1 MGLESKAIEKVIK
14 EIEKAG
20 LYIEEKVKIEDYLG
34 VNIEEQ
40 DNVNI
45 KLTQPQIFGSIII
58 NVNIPKNMAPRQTPA
73 LSTNNLQCDAAAPP
87 FYARFNYR

>member
-40 DNVNI
+40 YKGNI
-45 KLTQPQIFGSIII
+45 RLTQPQIIDIILR
-58 NVNIPKNMAPRQTPA
+58 NVNLPKNMAPRQTPT
-73 LSTNNLQCDAAAPP
+73 LSTKIL
-87 FYARFNYR
+87 